1 MPLFLQTLKMKD
13 LLGPVRERCILDGQ
27 ARQRAFRLHNNSEHV
42 CVNARN
48 MWSSVLNTMKIRSKA
63 AVGEETEALPLCVRL
78 VMLVI

>member
-1 MPLFLQTLKMKD
+1 MKD
-13 LLGPVRERCILDGQ
+13 LLGPVREVHFRWTANGQ

-63 AVGEETEALPLCVRL
+63 AVGEETEALPLCVQRL
-78 VMLVI
+78 VTLVI